1 MLFFFAKD
9 YFCALYFRF
18 SHPRFRRHLIRVFS
32 GTILISVIY
41 RQQPDCSPT
50 GPTMTQRLIGI
61 YPEVAMVPQAILAVF
76 DDNFGKQR
84 RVQVGV
90 HYVKSRTE
98 ERALRHT

>member
-1 MLFFFAKD
+1 MKNIFAEELFAAPSIFLFLTASN
-9 YFCALYFRF
+9 
-18 SHPRFRRHLIRVFS
+18 SHIFS

-41 RQQPDCSPT
+41 RRQPDCSPT
-50 GPTMTQRLIGI
+50 GLTMTQRLIGI

-98 ERALRHT
+98 VRALRHT